1 VLNTNLENNAA
12 LYNNW
17 GGSVSNAFVPG
28 KSTISAPG
36 QQEPWL
42 NRFQFDLIYT
52 Y

>member
-1 VLNTNLENNAA
+1 LNTYLENNAA

-17 GGSVSNAFVPG
+17 GGSVSNAAVPG
-28 KSTISAPG
+28 KSTISTIG
-36 QQEPWL
+36 EQEPWL